1 MRVIPDFNL
10 GLQYTHTHTPACICY
25 HTHVPTHVNMHTHTH
40 TKWKREK
47 RMNRLLR
54 NCREGRL
61 ARTLSAVHGDF
72 IVVEKAQGN
81 RIWYAV
87 GLGTHRWWEGSTVLP
102 KPLPL
107 DTDSRGHR
115 RLRSDSSWCFGRE
128 ELTHGLPLPTP
139 QPSRGSFWSHH
150 PR

>member
-81 RIWYAV
+81 RIWYCHWFGHPSVV
-87 GLGTHRWWEGSTVLP
+87 GRVHSAAQASPTRHRQQ
-102 KPLPL
+102 
-107 DTDSRGHR
+107 RAR
-115 RLRSDSSWCFGRE
+115 RLRSDSSWCSGRE